1 MLDFLAPIVGFA
13 LEFVIA
19 IGIVGIIMIIEKIQ
33 NWNKP
38 KKKYYK
44 VSRSLCLPKSTNK
57 SAIWPE

>member
-19 IGIVGIIMIIEKIQ
+19 TGIVGIIMIIEKIQ

-38 KKKYYK
+38 KERYYK
-44 VSRSLCLPKSTNK
+44 VSR
-57 SAIWPE
+57 